1 MAKKWTNRNL
11 PGVLHFVTGN
21 VLDRKPI
28 FRHEKYCRAFLE
40 ELQELRIK
48 RQCKIIAF
56 VLMTDHFHF
65 IGNPKD
71 DDIQTATGILKS
83 FTAKRIV
90 SLAPS
95 RAFLRNGENQVW
107 QESFKSLALW
117 SGWMIKQ
124 KIDYIHANPVKDDLC
139 KTASEYPWT
148 SFRSFYHGEP
158 DPLFAID
165 KEWWWEGDEAKLTA
179 SVKQVEEKKR
189 EALAEKIED
198 NRKKA
203 TDHYKTRFDCI

>member
-1 MAKKWTNRNL
+1 
-11 PGVLHFVTGN
+11 
-21 VLDRKPI
+21 
-28 FRHEKYCRAFLE
+28 
-40 ELQELRIK
+40 
-48 RQCKIIAF
+48 
-56 VLMTDHFHF
+56 MTDHFHF

-90 SLAPS
+90 SLAPR
-95 RAFLRNGENQVW
+95 RAFLRNDENQVW
-107 QESFKSLALW
+107 QESFKALALW

-139 KTASEYPWT
+139 KTASEYLWT
-148 SFRSFYHGEP
+148 SFRSLYQGDT

-165 KEWWWEGDEAKLTA
+165 KEWWWEGDEAKLIT
-179 SVKQVEEKKR
+179 SVKQVDEEKRKS
-189 EALAEKIED
+189 LIKKIDE

-203 TDHYKTRFDCI
+203 ISRY